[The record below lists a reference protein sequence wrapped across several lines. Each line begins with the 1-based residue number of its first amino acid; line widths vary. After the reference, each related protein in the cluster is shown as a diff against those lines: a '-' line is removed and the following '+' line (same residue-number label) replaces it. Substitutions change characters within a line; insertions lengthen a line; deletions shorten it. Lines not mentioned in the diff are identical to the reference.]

1 MVRRFRIWLLAGTLA
16 CAPCAG
22 TGGARAADGAAPVVR
37 VAAAREHAHDP
48 EAFTQGLLLDES
60 GEQLYESSGL
70 YGRSWIGRAPF
81 PPGGAK
87 GARVRLPAR
96 IFAEGCALA
105 GEELILLSW
114 REGAAFA
121 LDRQL
126 RLLRSMPFRGEGWGL
141 AWDGEHLWRSD
152 GSSVLVRHDPRSFA
166 ETGRLAVTDGGRPV
180 SLLNELEWV
189 DGWLY
194 ANIWK
199 TDEIVVIDPQSGAVT
214 QRLDCGE
221 LAQRAR
227 SLRGGRDAEA
237 CLNGIAW
244 RKGADTLLLAGK
256 LWPVLFEVERPPVR
270 PTERKQEKK

>member
-1 MVRRFRIWLLAGTLA
+1 MLAGA
-16 CAPCAG
+16 SWAG
-22 TGGARAADGAAPVVR
+22 AGAALAGGEGAPIVR
-37 VAAAREHAHDP
+37 VTAAREYAHDP
-48 EAFTQGLLLDES
+48 GAFTQGLLLDES

-70 YGRSWIGRAPF
+70 YGRSWIGRVPF
-81 PPGGAK
+81 PPGGAH
-87 GARVRLPAR
+87 GARVRLPAG

-105 GEELILLSW
+105 GGEIILLSW
-114 REGAAFA
+114 REGVAFA

-166 ETGRLAVTDGGRPV
+166 ETGRLPVRDGGRPV
-180 SLLNELEWV
+180 PLLNELEWI

-199 TDEIVVIDPQSGAVT
+199 TDEIVVIDPQSGAVV

-227 SLRGGRDAEA
+227 ALRGERNAEA

-244 RKGADTLLLAGK
+244 RKDADTLLLAGK

-270 PTERKQEKK
+270 LPEREQEKK